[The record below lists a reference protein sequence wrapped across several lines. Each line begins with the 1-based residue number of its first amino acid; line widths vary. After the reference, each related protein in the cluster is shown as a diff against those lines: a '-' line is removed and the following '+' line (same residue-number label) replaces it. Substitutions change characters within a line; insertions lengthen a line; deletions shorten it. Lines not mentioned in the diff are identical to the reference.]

1 MANEAFPSTPAKDF
15 DRMLKGRFFQAL
27 HVRWQRKLEA
37 PKPAESFKE
46 LYDRARI
53 VEQHEKQYAAAAAT
67 RGETKHLGHSRRYR
81 PPSDGTGAFPDKEN
95 RSSNTNQERICFIC
109 KQPGHIYLS
118 LLSTQRQIWQGS
130 FRSWPV
136 HSSTFVLWT
145 EPPWLFFPEQKSR
158 KCNFSKCC
166 NSIHVYIP

>member
-1 MANEAFPSTPAKDF
+1 MQTTESIEELGLELQSLANEAFPSTPAKDF

-53 VEQHEKQYAAAAAT
+53 VEQHEKQYTAAAAA
-67 RGETKHLGHSRRYR
+67 RGETKHLEHSRRYR

-95 RSSNTNQERICFIC
+95 RSSNAYNQERICFIC
-109 KQPGHIYLS
+109 KQPIVHTEVNMARKLQVVAS
-118 LLSTQRQIWQGS
+118 TPLNLRTLDRTTMALLSR
-130 FRSWPV
+130 
-136 HSSTFVLWT
+136 T
-145 EPPWLFFPEQKSR
+145 EVKEM
-158 KCNFSKCC
+158 
-166 NSIHVYIP
+166 